1 MPMELDRETA
11 KRMFPNLAKELDS
24 KESKV
29 GVTSVRTETPIGEKA
44 ASRGLSNYM
53 PDAVDFIRRCDTQ
66 EQAEE
71 IIAYLEKRGEI
82 EKQYAIQLR
91 KQLKEK
97 GLRSFGPKKENDY
110 YLRHGE
116 K

>member
-1 MPMELDRETA
+1 MGLDRETT
-11 KRMFPNLAKELDS
+11 KRMFPNLANELDG
-24 KESKV
+24 KDNRV

-44 ASRGLSNYM
+44 ASSGLSSYM
-53 PDAVDFIRRCDTQ
+53 PDAIDFMRRCDTQ

-97 GLRSFGPKKENDY
+97 GLRSFGLKKENGY

-116 K
+116 I